1 LKLSSNQDLFADI
14 SNQKNE
20 NQNNG
25 EFYDNSSINKSD
37 MEINDSNEGKDKT
50 ENEIDEVYEG
60 ENKDEKN
67 ENEKIENEND
77 ESNGVEGTQ
86 ENLLKNLQE
95 SLGDRMKQLAAM
107 HASAIEDQPNSKV
120 DICMYMYVCVH
131 MY

>member
-14 SNQKNE
+14 SNQINE

-25 EFYDNSSINKSD
+25 ELNDKSSINKSD
-37 MEINDSNEGKDKT
+37 MEMNDSNEGKNKT

-67 ENEKIENEND
+67 DDENENN
-77 ESNGVEGTQ
+77 ESTGIEGSQ

-107 HASAIEDQPNSKV
+107 HASAIDDQPNSKV
-120 DICMYMYVCVH
+120 DICMYIYVYVYVC
-131 MY
+131 